1 MRSSSFAS
9 IAAVSLS
16 LLSISAASFGEV
28 RRVFV
33 TSVGG
38 TGDLSTWD
46 ATDEDGLA
54 GGDEICQAR
63 ATAGGLAHPA
73 LYRAWLS
80 TVATDAYCHLF
91 DLTGQAPSCGGAN
104 PNAHAMGPWQRT
116 DGSYFSGDLA
126 EMTGPETKVL
136 RPMRFNEFGNQVND
150 GTVFWTGTDWDGKV
164 TDDRCTGWDSTSGTG
179 TVGRESEG
187 GRSWTHSVSQSCSE
201 NGRLICFEAAAG
213 EEPPLQWRVGA
224 LAFLTSTSGTGDLST
239 WDETNSDDIQGADQ
253 ICQARAAAAHLPGAS
268 TFFALVSNGSVDAVD
283 RVTYPG
289 PYVRVDGIFVG
300 NTKGEL
306 FSDPT
311 TALNNPLNVTELE
324 QYLGQITGEAWTGS
338 DFEGVKTADRCSNW
352 SSSASQGEFGS
363 MISLDSFWLSFGAI
377 SCDREFHLYCLTNQE
392 TLFWD
397 HFERSDTTR
406 WSSTVP

>member
-9 IAAVSLS
+9 IAAVALS
-16 LLSISAASFGEV
+16 VLSIPAASFGEV

-38 TGDLSTWD
+38 TGDLSSWD
-46 ATDEDGLA
+46 ATNEDGLT

-63 ATAGGLAHPA
+63 AAAGGLAHPS

-136 RPMRFNEFGNQVND
+136 RPMRFNEFGNQVAS
-150 GTVFWTGTDWDGKV
+150 GTVFWTGTSWDG
-164 TDDRCTGWDSTSGTG
+164 TALANRCEGWDSTNGTG
-179 TVGRESEG
+179 YFGREAAG
-187 GRSWTHSVSQSCSE
+187 GRAWTYATSQDCTE

-213 EEPPLQWRVGA
+213 EEPPLAWRSGA
-224 LAFLTSTSGTGDLST
+224 LAFLTSTVGTGAFPL
-239 WDETNSDDIQGADQ
+239 WDETDDDDLQGADQ
-253 ICQARAAAAHLPGAS
+253 ICQVRAAAAHLPGAS
-268 TFFALVSNGSVDAVD
+268 TFFALLSNGTIDAVD

-289 PYVRVDGIFVG
+289 PFVRVDGIFVG
-300 NTKGEL
+300 NTKAEL
-306 FSDPT
+306 FADPV

-324 QYLGQITGEAWTGS
+324 QYLGQDALQAWTGS
-338 DFEGVKTADRCSNW
+338 DFEGNKTANHCSDW
-352 SSSASQGEFGS
+352 GSTAEEGEWGEC
-363 MISLDSFWLSFGAI
+363 MYLDSLWLSDNSI
-377 SCDREFHLYCLTNQE
+377 LCDRNFHLYCFTNQE

-397 HFERSDTTR
+397 HFERGDTTR
-406 WSSTVP
+406 WSSAFP